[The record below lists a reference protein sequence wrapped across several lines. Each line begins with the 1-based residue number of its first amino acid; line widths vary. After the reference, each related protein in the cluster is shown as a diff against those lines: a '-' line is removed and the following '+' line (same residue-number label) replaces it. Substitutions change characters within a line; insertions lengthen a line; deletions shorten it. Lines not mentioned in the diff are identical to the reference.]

1 MKRLDRIC
9 VSNIAWPAEADREA
23 VRLAADIGF
32 AGIEIAPAKTF
43 GGWRELDLG
52 AAATYRREL
61 ASLGL
66 VVPALQ
72 GILFGR
78 PECTLFG
85 SADERSNLRQH
96 LDQVAKLAGILGA
109 RTCVLGAPKQR
120 DPGALP
126 ATDAEDIAVEF
137 LRSVGPMFEREGS
150 ALAFE
155 ANAAIYGCRFVRHTM
170 EAIAL
175 VQKVDHPG
183 IRLQIDTGTILID
196 GDDPAILAAAVPV
209 AAHYHA
215 SEPHMKPVGSLAG
228 NHRALGE
235 ELRKAGYGGWKS
247 VEMATVE
254 NWRGAIREAAYLM
267 ADAYGR

>member
-1 MKRLDRIC
+1 MKKLDRIC
-9 VSNIAWPAEADREA
+9 ISNIAWPSEADREA
-23 VRLAADIGF
+23 VRLVAETGY

-43 GGWRELDLG
+43 GGWQDLNLG
-52 AAATYRREL
+52 AAAVYRRD
-61 ASLGL
+61 LGSFGL
-66 VVPALQ
+66 GVPALQ
-72 GILFGR
+72 GILFER

-85 SADERSNLRQH
+85 SAEQRSNLRQH
-96 LDQVAKLAGILGA
+96 LGQVARLAGVLGA
-109 RTCVLGAPKQR
+109 HACVFGAPKQR
-120 DPGALP
+120 DPGTL
-126 ATDAEDIAVEF
+126 ATPEAEDIAVEF

-155 ANAAIYGCRFVRHTM
+155 ANAAIYGCRFVRHTA

-196 GDDPAILAAAVPV
+196 GDEPAILAAAVPV
-209 AAHYHA
+209 AAHFHA
-215 SEPHMKPVGSLAG
+215 SEAHMKPVGSRAS

-235 ELRKAGYGGWKS
+235 ELRKAGYAGWKS

-254 NWRGAIREAAYLM
+254 DWRAGIRDAARLM
-267 ADAYGR
+267 ADAYGG